1 MKIPKTL
8 LQTIVIAV
16 AAGSIASC
24 KKPVDEIKAAKEKT
38 EKTTP
43 NAPESCPACGMG

>member
-24 KKPVDEIKAAKEKT
+24 KKPTDEIKAAKEKT

-43 NAPESCPACGMG
+43 KAPDCCPACGMG